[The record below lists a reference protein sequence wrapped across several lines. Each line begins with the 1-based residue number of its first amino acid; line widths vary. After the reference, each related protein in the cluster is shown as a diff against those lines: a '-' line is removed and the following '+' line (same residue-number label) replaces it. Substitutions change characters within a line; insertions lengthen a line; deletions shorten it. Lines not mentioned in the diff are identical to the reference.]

1 LGQPQAGGIH
11 RFNQYNQQELY
22 LFNPQLLK
30 QRISGSF
37 EVNLLKHRLELV
49 SRLSSTFSDFVAAQ
63 RDMQKQ
69 ILFNSDNITFL

>member
-1 LGQPQAGGIH
+1 
-11 RFNQYNQQELY
+11 

-37 EVNLLKHRLELV
+37 EVKLLKHRLELV

-69 ILFNSDNITFL
+69 ILFNSDSEAIYVEIGEDKLLQVFHN